1 MPIKSI
7 IIDYNDFFRG
17 VIQESYNFVR
27 SYLIFCLVQLL
38 RITLHKL
45 LYFIIKCIQF
55 FVSTFLN
62 SSQFNTSF
70 YCFFFIFYHSPP
82 SLPPPSILPPPPS
95 LLPTRSLLPP
105 PNISPPPP
113 PPPPPSLLREKNC
126 SEYLLFRAN
135 VVETIKIV
143 VVWLKVFFLNCAR
156 VFFQSLRGS

>member
-70 YCFFFIFYHSPP
+70 YCFFYFLPQPP
-82 SLPPPSILPPPPS
+82 QFTTSLHFTTTPQFTPHPQFTPPTQYIPA
-95 LLPTRSLLPP
+95 T
-105 PNISPPPP
+105 PPPP
-113 PPPPPSLLREKNC
+113 PVYSEK
-126 SEYLLFRAN
+126 
-135 VVETIKIV
+135 KIA
-143 VVWLKVFFLNCAR
+143 LSIFCLE
-156 VFFQSLRGS
+156 QMS

>member
-1 MPIKSI
+1 MFFFMPIKSI
-7 IIDYNDFFRG
+7 IIDYNEFFRG

-70 YCFFFIFYHSPP
+70 CCFFYFLPQPP
-82 SLPPPSILPPPPS
+82 QFTTFLHFTTRPPS
-95 LLPTRSLLPP
+95 LLLTPSLLPP
-105 PNISPPPP
+105 PPPPIYFTLRSVYP
-113 PPPPPSLLREKNC
+113 PT
-126 SEYLLFRAN
+126 
-135 VVETIKIV
+135 V
-143 VVWLKVFFLNCAR
+143 
-156 VFFQSLRGS
+156 